1 MDSNKRKTDDEN
13 SGANSRKKRMEMSP
27 EVKEAVN
34 DLLNGVAVDSSVEWL
49 QREYLR
55 LMRREGNRR
64 QNESIL
70 TKQNK
75 KLNGNSVEQ
84 NWSVE

>member
-1 MDSNKRKTDDEN
+1 MDLNKRKSDDEN
-13 SGANSRKKRMEMSP
+13 LNTNNRKKRMEMSP

-34 DLLNGVAVDSSVEWL
+34 DILNGVTVDSSVEWL

-55 LMRREGNRR
+55 LMRREANRR

-75 KLNGNSVEQ
+75 N
-84 NWSVE
+84 

>member
-13 SGANSRKKRMEMSP
+13 RCASSRKKRMEMSP
-27 EVKEAVN
+27 EVKEAVD

-55 LMRREGNRR
+55 LMRREANRR

-75 KLNGNSVEQ
+75 N
-84 NWSVE
+84 